1 MLKGNLIK
9 IAIVDDDEDD
19 YFIIT
24 NYIKNIQD
32 ANLCV
37 EWISDYQTAMDKI
50 RAEAYNLYIIDYR
63 LGNQTGLNLLEEARA
78 IGCEEPMVLLT
89 GKGNREIDILA
100 MQKGATDYFIKSELN
115 TEKLERCIRYSLERA
130 AVLKEL
136 KDRENKYRNLF
147 ESSKDAVIIADA
159 RLNFSEVNY
168 AASLLFGCKT
178 NELITRNLC
187 EFIGNDSQKQNILN
201 CLEKED
207 SVTDMEIEIENRDK
221 EIKSCLFSFSFQKN
235 PDNSWVVHGILHD
248 ITNLKRAESA
258 NLQAQKLAANERLMR
273 IIAHEIRNPLNNI
286 SLSVQHF
293 GDITADPAI
302 KTELVS
308 IIQRNC
314 NRINQSITELLD
326 LTRTGEFEFQKYT
339 LQEIMNESI
348 ATVADRLN
356 LQNIKVEKK
365 YHETPLEI
373 SADKS
378 KLKIAFSNI
387 LINAI
392 EAMEENKGEL
402 AVSMHASPDT
412 YTVSIRDNGIGIPEE
427 NLSKLFEPFFT
438 LKKNGMGLGLAA
450 SYSILQS
457 HQASIQ
463 VESRI
468 NKGTNFIINFNSFVV
483 NGIKPMQV

>member
-1 MLKGNLIK
+1 
-9 IAIVDDDEDD
+9 
-19 YFIIT
+19 
-24 NYIKNIQD
+24 
-32 ANLCV
+32 
-37 EWISDYQTAMDKI
+37 
-50 RAEAYNLYIIDYR
+50 
-63 LGNQTGLNLLEEARA
+63 
-78 IGCEEPMVLLT
+78 
-89 GKGNREIDILA
+89 
-100 MQKGATDYFIKSELN
+100 MQSGATDYLVKSELN

-147 ESSKDAVIIADA
+147 EGSKDAVFIADTK
-159 RLNFSEVNY
+159 LNLAEVNY
-168 AASLLFGCKT
+168 AASLLFGYT
-178 NELITRNLC
+178 TTELITRSLF
-187 EFIGNDSQKQNILN
+187 EFIGNDRQKEYILD
-201 CLEKED
+201 CLEKGQTI
-207 SVTDMEIEIENRDK
+207 TDMEIEVDNQDK
-221 EIKSCLFSFSFQKN
+221 EIKSCLFSVSFQKN
-235 PDNSWVVHGILHD
+235 PDNKWLVHGILHD
-248 ITNLKRAESA
+248 ITNLKRVELA

-293 GDITADPAI
+293 ENISADPDM
-302 KTELVS
+302 KKELIG

-326 LTRTGEFEFQKYT
+326 LTRSGELEFKKHT

-348 ATVADRLN
+348 ATVADRIN

-365 YHETPLEI
+365 YEEDPLEI

-402 AVSMHASPDT
+402 AVSMHASPDR
-412 YTVSIRDNGIGIPEE
+412 YTVSIKDNGVGISEE
-427 NLSKLFEPFFT
+427 NLPRLFEPFFT
-438 LKKNGMGLGLAA
+438 SKKNGMGLGLAA

-457 HQASIQ
+457 HRASIQ
-463 VESRI
+463 VESKV
-468 NKGTNFIINFNSFVV
+468 NKGTNFIINFTTPVY
-483 NGIKPMQV
+483 